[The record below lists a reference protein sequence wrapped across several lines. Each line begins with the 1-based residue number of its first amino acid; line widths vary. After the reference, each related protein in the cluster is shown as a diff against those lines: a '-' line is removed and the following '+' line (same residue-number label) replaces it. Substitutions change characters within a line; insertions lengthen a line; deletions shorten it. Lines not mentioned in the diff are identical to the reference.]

1 LGLQHVVVTS
11 VIALDIALILQH
23 FHANAK
29 EISKKKKKKNAR
41 AKRKINVNRVL
52 GTDSRLR

>member
-1 LGLQHVVVTS
+1 LGLQRVVVTS

-29 EISKKKKKKNAR
+29 EISKKKKKEMLVQKG
-41 AKRKINVNRVL
+41 K
-52 GTDSRLR
+52 